1 MPLFKDSPEERDFR
15 NALRRFVAR
24 ELTPH
29 YEEWDKARN
38 IPREAWKKMGRQGF
52 ICPWLPEEYGGVD
65 ADFKYSVIIT
75 QELVRGDCLIGIP
88 NHQDVAVP
96 YIYYF
101 GSDEMKE
108 KLLPGCA
115 SGDLIACI
123 AMTEPDCGSDLAAVR
138 TKAVKDGDHYII
150 NGQKTFITNG
160 INADIMIVACKVED
174 PDASESSPKK
184 KPISLIVVEGD
195 SLKYVRRRQ
204 LEKMGRHAL
213 DTAELF
219 FEDCRVPA
227 SNLLGKE
234 GKGFSYMMHELNR
247 ERLLVCI
254 MMQAYAEE
262 CFKEA
267 LNYAKVREAF
277 GKPIGNFQHI
287 SFELAQMATDVE
299 IGNTFFYTCVEEF
312 VRGEDILK
320 KVSMA
325 KAWLGE
331 MVNRVAYK
339 AVQIHGG
346 YGYMAEYRICRLYQ
360 DVRVMSIFAGS
371 TEIMNLIIARQLGLN
386 PIF

>member
-1 MPLFKDSPEERDFR
+1 MPLFKDSAEERDFR
-15 NALRRFVAR
+15 TALRRFVAR

-38 IPREAWKKMGRQGF
+38 IPREAWKKMGKQGY
-52 ICPWLPEEYGGVD
+52 ICPWLPEGYGGVD
-65 ADFKYSVIIT
+65 ADFKYSVIIV

-101 GSDEMKE
+101 GSDDMKE

-138 TKAVKDGDHYII
+138 TKAVRDGDYYII
-150 NGQKTFITNG
+150 NGQKTFITNA
-160 INADIMIVACKVED
+160 INADIIIVACKIED
-174 PDASESSPKK
+174 PHASEGSPKK

-213 DTAELF
+213 DTGELF
-219 FEDCRVPA
+219 FEDCKVPVG
-227 SNLLGKE
+227 NLLGKE

-262 CFKEA
+262 CLKEA

-287 SFELAQMATDVE
+287 AFELAQMATDVE

-312 VRGEDILK
+312 VQGEDILR
-320 KVSMA
+320 KVSML

-339 AVQIHGG
+339 AVQVHGG
-346 YGYMAEYRICRLYQ
+346 YGYMAEYRVCRLYQ

-371 TEIMNLIIARQLGLN
+371 TEIMNLIVARQLGLN